1 MLQSGGM
8 KTFYSP
14 AHLGH
19 APVEEFEGGRLTP
32 AVERPERA
40 EAVRARIVERGLG
53 PVLAPAEFGNE
64 PILRVHDPE
73 LVGFL
78 GEAFG
83 AWQAAYGTGA
93 RAALPSRWPARGLD
107 ARRAVDIESRLGT
120 FAFDAGTP
128 ILQGTW
134 PAARAAANVALSA
147 AQAIRDGGKSAFAL
161 TRPPGHHASNDV
173 FGGFCYLNNIAIAA
187 QYLADA
193 GMRPAILDV
202 DYHHGNGTQ
211 TIFYARDDVFF
222 CSIHADPNFAFPHF
236 LGFADEHG
244 AGAGEDMNLN
254 LPLPSGT
261 DWPHYSTAFA
271 KARGRIEAFGP
282 DVLLV
287 SLGLDTF
294 IDDPIARFRLR
305 SEDYL
310 RLGEAIAAFRLPT
323 LFVFEGGYNVEKLG
337 VNTVNVLEGFAG
349 G

>member
-1 MLQSGGM
+1 M
-8 KTFYSP
+8 KTIYSP

-19 APVEEFEGGRLTP
+19 APVEEFEGGRLVP

-40 EAVRARIVERGLG
+40 EAVRARIEERKLGPILAPREFGSG
-53 PVLAPAEFGNE
+53 PVL
-64 PILRVHDPE
+64 RVHEPA
-73 LVGFL
+73 LVRFL
-78 GEAFG
+78 GEAFE
-83 AWQAAYGTGA
+83 AWRAHHGEKA
-93 RAALPSRWPARGLD
+93 RAALPSRWPPRDLD
-107 ARRAVDIESRLGT
+107 AKRALDIESRLGT

-128 ILQGTW
+128 IMQGTW
-134 PAARAAANVALSA
+134 EAARTAANVALTA
-147 AQAIRDGGKSAFAL
+147 ADLIRGGEKGAFAL
-161 TRPPGHHASNDV
+161 TRPPGHHASGAG

-193 GMRPAILDV
+193 GMRPAVLDV

-211 TIFYARDDVFF
+211 TIFYARGDVFF

-236 LGFADEHG
+236 LGFADERG
-244 AGAGEDMNLN
+244 AGAGEAANVN

-261 DWPHYSTAFA
+261 DWIRYSEAFA
-271 KARGRIEAFGP
+271 KARERVEAFAP
-282 DVLLV
+282 EVLLV

-310 RLGEAIAAFRLPT
+310 KLGEAIAAFDLPT
-323 LFVFEGGYNVEKLG
+323 LFVFEGGYNVEMLG
-337 VNTVNVLEGFAG
+337 VNTVNVLEAFAG